1 MFSCFLFFQLHH
13 QMSPAQLR
21 QIFHVDLPDLVPH
34 YEIIALNHHTTLHS
48 VKRRSIGDSANSD
61 SLLKNRNSLVNSNS
75 LSATISKNYNH
86 HVKKDLS
93 KTPFDEKVPLKQL
106 VINSVNQKIATA
118 AKSTNRSDADVNG
131 SDDGG
136 GTTMTKV
143 SKNQI
148 DFSDISLSDIK
159 EHNVSF
165 EAFGEK
171 LHLNLRPTEGLFKD
185 GPQNLRMWNVR
196 SDPNATQGLI
206 YEEIEEVSQ

>member
-1 MFSCFLFFQLHH
+1 
-13 QMSPAQLR
+13 
-21 QIFHVDLPDLVPH
+21 VPH
-34 YEIIALNHHTTLHS
+34 YEIIKLNHHTTLHN

-61 SLLKNRNSLVNSNS
+61 SLIKNRNSLVNSNS

-106 VINSVNQKIATA
+106 VINGVNQKIAA
-118 AKSTNRSDADVNG
+118 QSTKPSDVDG
-131 SDDGG
+131 DDSGGGG